1 MQLPTAKKNIHLLI
15 AAHATYNDM
24 LQRTLLTRSTR
35 SLASLGQTRTFAK
48 KKAAAK
54 NTDTVKA
61 PKELFGVHGR
71 YATALFMASTKAG
84 STAKVEKELA
94 VSQRLALHVLQRWA
108 NRTACTEH
116 VWVWPV

>member
-1 MQLPTAKKNIHLLI
+1 
-15 AAHATYNDM
+15 M

-54 NTDTVKA
+54 KNDTVKA

-94 VSQRLALHVLQRWA
+94 VSQRLALHVPQRWA
-108 NRTACTEH
+108 KRTACTEYMS
-116 VWVWPV
+116 VWLVFPVSTIFW